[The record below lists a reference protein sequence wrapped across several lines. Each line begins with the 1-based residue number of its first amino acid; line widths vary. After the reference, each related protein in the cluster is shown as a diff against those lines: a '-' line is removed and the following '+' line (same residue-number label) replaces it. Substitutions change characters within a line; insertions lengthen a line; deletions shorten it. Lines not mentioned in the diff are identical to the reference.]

1 MKLKGDRMKTNTW
14 GLRIAKSKRLKVN
27 LEFWTQNRSP
37 IPNYLDFFLFFL
49 FFLNAAQA
57 YQIKFNF
64 LLYLELYRFR

>member
-49 FFLNAAQA
+49 FFKCSPGLPNKIQLSA
-57 YQIKFNF
+57 
-64 LLYLELYRFR
+64 LSRVV